1 MAHHLLPSKTRSNT
15 TQCKTNQK
23 TLSTVFN
30 TKLIVRAYFNPVN
43 PFPYFGD
50 TP

>member
-1 MAHHLLPSKTRSNT
+1 MAHHLLPSKVRSNT

-23 TLSTVFN
+23 SVKHRVN
-30 TKLIVRAYFNPVN
+30 TKLIVKAYFNPVN